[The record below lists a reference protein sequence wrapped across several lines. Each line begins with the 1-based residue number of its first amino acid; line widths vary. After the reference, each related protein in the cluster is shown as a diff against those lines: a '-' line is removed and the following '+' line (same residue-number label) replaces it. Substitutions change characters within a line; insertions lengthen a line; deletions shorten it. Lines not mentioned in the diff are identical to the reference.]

1 MQRAESERRSA
12 PAPAAGHDQSQVLT
26 GAASSGVAGVPGAPD
41 IQHVGSSWSNQI
53 VCNKSNVLNIFKII
67 KISR

>member
-26 GAASSGVAGVPGAPD
+26 GAASSGVDGAPD
-41 IQHVGSSWSNQI
+41 TKHVGSS
-53 VCNKSNVLNIFKII
+53 
-67 KISR
+67 

>member
-26 GAASSGVAGVPGAPD
+26 GAASSGVPGAPD

-53 VCNKSNVLNIFKII
+53 VCNKSNVLNIFKIM

>member
-26 GAASSGVAGVPGAPD
+26 GAASSGVAGAAGAPD
-41 IQHVGSSWSNQI
+41 IQHVGSS
-53 VCNKSNVLNIFKII
+53 
-67 KISR
+67 